1 MSQLVCPE
9 MVMRMANIVVDV
21 ASRVCMCTSIKLDSN
36 VCVNEISLV

>member
-21 ASRVCMCTSIKLDSN
+21 ASRVCVINNNTTIIKNNKL
-36 VCVNEISLV
+36 